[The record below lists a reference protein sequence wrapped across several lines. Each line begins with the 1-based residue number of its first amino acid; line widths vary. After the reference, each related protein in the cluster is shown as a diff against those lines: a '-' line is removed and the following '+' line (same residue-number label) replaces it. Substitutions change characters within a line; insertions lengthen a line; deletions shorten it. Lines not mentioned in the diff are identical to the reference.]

1 MPAEQAD
8 MAITRRPALWQT
20 WIGCGALL
28 IAVYYLLPAGGLG
41 RGFLYPALS
50 ASCTLM
56 VVTGIRRNRPVRP
69 SVWYCVAAGLGMWS
83 AGDFVFA
90 YQYYVR
96 GDTAFPSW
104 ADACYLAAI
113 PVFAAG
119 IFILIKGRVSG
130 RDRAGLQDALII
142 STGLALLTW
151 TFVMRPIAE
160 DHSVGLLA
168 RLVSLGAPAGDLLLI
183 SMLLRLL
190 ASPGGRSAS
199 YRFLIGGFAFTLGTD
214 VLYSVVNTVAV
225 YEGGAMDAGWLLSY
239 VLFGAA
245 ALHPSMR
252 SLSEVAPDR
261 AERFHRSRIG
271 VLATT
276 SLLAPAMLVHN
287 GLTDPTDVDWEAI
300 SAGSAVLFLLV
311 VARMSGLVAQV
322 REQAAQLESLAH
334 NDGLTG
340 VPNRRAWDLELH
352 RETAKARR
360 SGAEICVA
368 LLDLDHFKRFNDTH
382 GHQAGDRLLKEA
394 SAAWRALLRP
404 GDILA
409 RYGGEEFGVILV
421 GASPQE
427 AAQVL
432 NRLRGVTPQGQTF
445 SAGLV
450 RWNGVE
456 TADEVVGRADEALY
470 HAKHNGRN
478 RVHLADATP
487 TTRDT
492 PILA

>member
-1 MPAEQAD
+1 
-8 MAITRRPALWQT
+8 MAGLRGRPAPWQI
-20 WIGCGALL
+20 WIGCGALM
-28 IAVYYLLPAGGLG
+28 IAVYYMFPLGGIQ

-56 VVTGIRRNRPVRP
+56 VVAGIRRNHPVRP

-83 AGDFVFA
+83 TGDFVFA
-90 YQYYVR
+90 YLYYVR
-96 GDTAFPSW
+96 GEEAFPSY
-104 ADACYLAAI
+104 ADAFYLAAI
-113 PVFAAG
+113 PVLATG
-119 IFILIKGRVSG
+119 VFILIKGRVSG

-151 TFVMRPIAE
+151 TFMMRPIAE
-160 DHSVGLLA
+160 DHSISVLA

-214 VLYSVVNTVAV
+214 VLYSVVNTIAV
-225 YEGGAMDAGWLLSY
+225 YEGGAMDAGWMASY
-239 VLFGAA
+239 VMFGAA

-261 AERFHRSRIG
+261 AERFHKQRIG

-276 SLLAPAMLVHN
+276 SLLAPAMLVYD
-287 GLTDPTDVDWEAI
+287 GLTDPAHVDWKAI
-300 SAGSAVLFLLV
+300 SAGSVVLFLLV

-322 REQAAQLESLAH
+322 RDQAAQLDALAH

-340 VPNRRAWDLELH
+340 VPNRRSWDLELH
-352 RETAKARR
+352 RETTKARR
-360 SGAEICVA
+360 SGAEVCVA

-394 SAAWRALLRP
+394 SAAWRSLLRP
-404 GDILA
+404 GDVLA

-421 GASPQE
+421 GASPPE
-427 AAQVL
+427 AMHVL
-432 NRLRGVTPQGQTF
+432 DRLRAVTPQGQTF

-450 RWNGVE
+450 RWDGVE
-456 TADEVVGRADEALY
+456 AADEVVGRADEALY

-478 RVHLADATP
+478 RVHLADP
-487 TTRDT
+487 IRTTRDT
-492 PILA
+492 KILA

>member
-1 MPAEQAD
+1 MT
-8 MAITRRPALWQT
+8 AIMRRPAPWQV
-20 WIGCGALL
+20 WLGCGALM
-28 IAVYYLLPAGGLG
+28 IVVYYVLPAGGSG

-56 VVTGIRRNRPVRP
+56 VVAGIRRNRPVRP

-83 AGDFVFA
+83 TGDFVFA
-90 YQYYVR
+90 YLYYVR
-96 GDTAFPSW
+96 GDTTFPSY
-104 ADACYLAAI
+104 ADACYLGAI

-119 IFILIKGRVSG
+119 VFILIKGRVSR

-151 TFVMRPIAE
+151 TFMMRPIAE

-168 RLVSLGAPAGDLLLI
+168 RLVSLAAPAGDLLLI
-183 SMLLRLL
+183 AMLLRLV

-225 YEGGAMDAGWLLSY
+225 YEGGAMDAGWMTSY
-239 VLFGAA
+239 LMFGAA

-261 AERFHRSRIG
+261 AERFHRQRIG
-271 VLATT
+271 VLAAT
-276 SLLAPAMLVHN
+276 SLLAPATLVYD
-287 GLTDPTDVDWEAI
+287 GLTDPTDVDWKAI
-300 SAGSAVLFLLV
+300 SAGSVVLFLLV

-322 REQAAQLESLAH
+322 RDQAAQLEALAH

-352 RETAKARR
+352 RETMKARR
-360 SGAEICVA
+360 GGTEICVA

-404 GDILA
+404 GDVLA
-409 RYGGEEFGVILV
+409 RYGGEEFGVLLV
-421 GASPQE
+421 GASTLE
-427 AAQVL
+427 AVRVL
-432 NRLRGVTPQGQTF
+432 DRLREVTPQGQTF

-450 RWNGVE
+450 RWDGAE
-456 TADEVVGRADEALY
+456 STDEVVGRADEALY
-470 HAKHNGRN
+470 HAKHDGRD
-478 RVHLADATP
+478 RVHLSDP
-487 TTRDT
+487 IRTTRDT
-492 PILA
+492 RILA

>member
-1 MPAEQAD
+1 
-8 MAITRRPALWQT
+8 MAASMRRPAPWQI
-20 WIGCGALL
+20 WIGCGALMTV
-28 IAVYYLLPAGGLG
+28 VYYLFPLGGLE

-50 ASCTLM
+50 ASCTL
-56 VVTGIRRNRPVRP
+56 VVVAGIRRNRPVRP
-69 SVWYCVAAGLGMWS
+69 SVWYCVAAGLAIWS
-83 AGDFVFA
+83 TGDFVFA
-90 YQYYVR
+90 YLYYVR
-96 GDTAFPSW
+96 EETAFPSY
-104 ADACYLAAI
+104 ADACYLGAV

-151 TFVMRPIAE
+151 TFMMRPIAD

-183 SMLLRLL
+183 AMLLRLVT
-190 ASPGGRSAS
+190 SPGGRSAS
-199 YRFLIGGFAFTLGTD
+199 YRFLIGGFACTLGTD
-214 VLYSVVNTVAV
+214 VLYSIVNTVAV
-225 YEGGAMDAGWLLSY
+225 YEGGAMDAGWIASY

-271 VLATT
+271 VLAAM
-276 SLLAPAMLVHN
+276 SLLAPAMLVYD
-287 GLTDPTDVDWEAI
+287 GVTDPADVDWKAV
-300 SAGSAVLFLLV
+300 SAGSVVLFLLV

-322 REQAAQLESLAH
+322 REQAAQLEALAH

-340 VPNRRAWDLELH
+340 VPNRRSWDLELH
-352 RETAKARR
+352 REITKARR
-360 SGAEICVA
+360 SGAEVCVA

-394 SAAWRALLRP
+394 SAAWRSLLRP
-404 GDILA
+404 GDVLA

-421 GASPQE
+421 GSSTQE
-427 AAQVL
+427 ALRVL
-432 NRLRGVTPQGQTF
+432 DRLREVTPRGQTF

-450 RWNGVE
+450 RWDGVE
-456 TADEVVGRADEALY
+456 DADEVVGRADEALY
-470 HAKHNGRN
+470 HAKHDGRN
-478 RVHLADATP
+478 RVHLSDP
-487 TTRDT
+487 IRTTRDT
-492 PILA
+492 RILA